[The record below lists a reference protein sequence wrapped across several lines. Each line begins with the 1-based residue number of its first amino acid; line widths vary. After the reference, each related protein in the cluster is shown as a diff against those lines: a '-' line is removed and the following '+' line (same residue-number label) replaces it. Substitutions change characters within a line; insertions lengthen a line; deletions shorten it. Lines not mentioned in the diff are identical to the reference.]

1 MSGNAV
7 EFVDVS
13 KSYTSTSIQKNF
25 DLAIPGGKIITIIGP
40 SGCGK
45 TTLLKMINRL
55 IEPDSGKV
63 LIEGKDISGL
73 DPVQLRRN
81 IGYVIQQIG
90 LFPHMTIEQNIS
102 IVPRLKGEKKQHLID
117 RATELLKLIGLEP
130 SRFLGRYPH
139 ELSGGH

>member
-55 IEPDSGKV
+55 IEPDSGK
-63 LIEGKDISGL
+63 
-73 DPVQLRRN
+73 
-81 IGYVIQQIG
+81 Y
-90 LFPHMTIEQNIS
+90 
-102 IVPRLKGEKKQHLID
+102 
-117 RATELLKLIGLEP
+117 
-130 SRFLGRYPH
+130 
-139 ELSGGH
+139 